1 MPTVLITGANRGI
14 GREFVRQYAAAGWR
28 VHAVARHGGDLNGI
42 ANVAVHLLD
51 VTDGAA
57 VQALATD
64 IQGEAIDLLI
74 ANAGIFGATR
84 GGFGLTDYAS
94 WEDVMRVN
102 VLAPMRFA
110 EAFVNHI
117 AASQGRTFAAI
128 SSGMGSIAELE
139 SGGCYAYRSSK
150 AALNMVVHNLAID
163 LKGRIRTVAL
173 CPGWVKTDMGGVN
186 AELDVQ
192 DSVRDMVALLSGID
206 DAKSGRYF
214 SHTGREVAW

>member
-28 VHAVARHGGDLNGI
+28 VHAVARHAGDLPGSD
-42 ANVAVHLLD
+42 NVQVHLLD
-51 VTDGAA
+51 VTDGLA
-57 VQALATD
+57 VKALASD
-64 IQGEAIDLLI
+64 LQAEAIDLLI
-74 ANAGIFGATR
+74 ANAGIFGT
-84 GGFGLTDYAS
+84 GGGVGLTDYAS
-94 WEDVMRVN
+94 WEEVMRVN

-110 EAFVNHI
+110 ETFANHI

-128 SSGMGSIAELE
+128 SSGMGSIAEDT

-163 LKGRIRTVAL
+163 LKGRIRTVSL
-173 CPGWVKTDMGGVN
+173 CPGWVKTDMGGTN

-192 DSVRDMVALLSGID
+192 DSVRDLIKVLAGID